1 MTYNLGMVSL
11 TAKMVSLNPRN
22 GLSFLLKGIIILG
35 VLLNLVVGGYIWS
48 ADFNLQVISAIFFTV
63 VTGGYLFACWLK
75 KIHFWATGLE
85 FSLVLYSISFFIS
98 FLLSSDRSNGFWK
111 LISLISLGLIFYCLV
126 EFLKDKS
133 CRDFLLGLFIWI
145 SGIVLFL
152 AILEMIYAYRQ
163 YWIEL
168 GGIIAMP
175 PTPYRVTG
183 VLGHANALMAYTNLF
198 APIALTLFI
207 QAKKQIYKVFL
218 FLWGLLFLIVLP
230 FTSSRGGW
238 LGTFTWLVILV
249 FLLRKR
255 IKWWNEF
262 LQFVRTHKTWVLPL
276 IIIGLAG
283 LMVIGYIFVMKFAG
297 YRLSN
302 ANPFSGRSEMWNS
315 GLAIWRQSPWIGT
328 GPGNFPFQIFNV
340 VDNIPPKYWPSHAHN
355 LFINILAELGVIGL
369 LTFVGLIIAFSVRAY
384 QIHRTTSEDN
394 HLISSA
400 IIASLIGLMIQML
413 VDDFSSWLAILVPVV
428 VLSASQ
434 FSFDVIME
442 KRARHVSYGYLLIPF
457 VLSVGLMTWRLW
469 ISYPAA
475 TALMSEN
482 VDLKRR
488 AELIVLSSERE
499 SKQVYFLWQAGLAW
513 AEEFEKTKDASAL
526 IYAINSFEKFVERY
540 PKFSLAWANLGN
552 LYSRENSDKNIQ
564 AFQKA
569 IELAPYTPAYH
580 LNFAIE
586 LEKMGSEVDA
596 KAEYLKVLELSP
608 AWSGDP
614 FWLTTPLRNTVLE
627 IWQKKNDVL
636 PESDLNSIQAVKLL
650 ELGNIDSARKLIADA
665 RWIGEPGLAVATSRA
680 YLAAALD
687 DHSRM
692 VEQVS
697 LIKKE
702 SFRQNLDSANLFAD
716 TYSLWITHMR
726 GAPFDLV
733 PGFIQLNPDYGQYA
747 VMDLENE

>member
-249 FLLRKR
+249 FLY
-255 IKWWNEF
+255 
-262 LQFVRTHKTWVLPL
+262 HK
-276 IIIGLAG
+276 
-283 LMVIGYIFVMKFAG
+283 F
-297 YRLSN
+297 
-302 ANPFSGRSEMWNS
+302 
-315 GLAIWRQSPWIGT
+315 
-328 GPGNFPFQIFNV
+328 
-340 VDNIPPKYWPSHAHN
+340 
-355 LFINILAELGVIGL
+355 
-369 LTFVGLIIAFSVRAY
+369 
-384 QIHRTTSEDN
+384 TT
-394 HLISSA
+394 L
-400 IIASLIGLMIQML
+400 
-413 VDDFSSWLAILVPVV
+413 
-428 VLSASQ
+428 
-434 FSFDVIME
+434 
-442 KRARHVSYGYLLIPF
+442 
-457 VLSVGLMTWRLW
+457 
-469 ISYPAA
+469 
-475 TALMSEN
+475 
-482 VDLKRR
+482 
-488 AELIVLSSERE
+488 
-499 SKQVYFLWQAGLAW
+499 
-513 AEEFEKTKDASAL
+513 
-526 IYAINSFEKFVERY
+526 
-540 PKFSLAWANLGN
+540 
-552 LYSRENSDKNIQ
+552 
-564 AFQKA
+564 
-569 IELAPYTPAYH
+569 
-580 LNFAIE
+580 
-586 LEKMGSEVDA
+586 
-596 KAEYLKVLELSP
+596 
-608 AWSGDP
+608 
-614 FWLTTPLRNTVLE
+614 
-627 IWQKKNDVL
+627 
-636 PESDLNSIQAVKLL
+636 
-650 ELGNIDSARKLIADA
+650 
-665 RWIGEPGLAVATSRA
+665 
-680 YLAAALD
+680 
-687 DHSRM
+687 
-692 VEQVS
+692 
-697 LIKKE
+697 
-702 SFRQNLDSANLFAD
+702 
-716 TYSLWITHMR
+716 
-726 GAPFDLV
+726 
-733 PGFIQLNPDYGQYA
+733 
-747 VMDLENE
+747 